1 MAQASAIAAWVMLLF
16 KAAGL
21 VACTIVVL
29 CVFWAIRSRSSSQK
43 KDDDLG

>member
-1 MAQASAIAAWVMLLF
+1 MGQASVIAAWIMLLF

-21 VACTIVVL
+21 VACAIVML